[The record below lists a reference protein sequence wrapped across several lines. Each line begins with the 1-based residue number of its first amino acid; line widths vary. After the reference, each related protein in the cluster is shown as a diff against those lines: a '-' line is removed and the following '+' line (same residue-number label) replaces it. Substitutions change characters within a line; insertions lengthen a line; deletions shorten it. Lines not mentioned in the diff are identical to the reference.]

1 MKDSSLAAEQE
12 LRGAAMRLRLCSF
25 GFTLL
30 NFLPVLSQ
38 YTKDSYSGRM
48 TADGIPIEELP
59 TAYDIIRMEL
69 GKEVA
74 DASGYKPWAE
84 GGGWH
89 GDQPPH
95 SVERALKDE
104 GDFRRPLPQD
114 RNLCG
119 WCATTRSWRR

>member
-1 MKDSSLAAEQE
+1 
-12 LRGAAMRLRLCSF
+12 MRLRLSSL

>member
-1 MKDSSLAAEQE
+1 
-12 LRGAAMRLRLCSF
+12 MRLLQLPPL

-119 WCATTRSWRR
+119 WSNVWNAERRQFELDDC